1 MIDLDRIRKI
11 SGLIGYSEVIEQ
23 VLEMMGQIAPVDI
36 SVLITG
42 ESGTGKEIV
51 ARAIHKLSRRSS
63 QSLVIVNCGA
73 IPAGII
79 ESELF
84 GYKKGAFTGA
94 GEDRK
99 GYFEEADRG
108 TIFLDEIGEMPYETQ
123 VKLLRVLETGE
134 FMRVGDA
141 QTRRSDVRVIAASN
155 KNLFEES
162 NKGNFRKDLY
172 YRLRTVTIDIPA
184 LRFRLEDVD
193 DLVDRF
199 SLQFSR
205 TNDLPYRGFTSDAI
219 KVLKQ
224 YDWPGNVRE
233 LKNFIESIL
242 ILERG
247 NKISSDMVIKH
258 LTPQIGRP
266 SPNLP
271 VVIDKSSEQAERE
284 LILQQLL
291 FLRQDMR
298 DIKSL
303 LTGSE
308 IDVSRS
314 IAYLPSELAIP
325 GIKLS
330 AGSFGESIDGEDTK
344 AIMSSAIGDVSMKDL
359 EREIIRRTLKKFNNS
374 RRKTAEVLGMSERS
388 LYRKI
393 NDYGLE
399 KKKKSK
405 K

>member
-11 SGLIGYSEVIEQ
+11 SGLIGYSEAIEQ

-99 GYFEEADRG
+99 GYFEEANLG

-258 LTPQIGRP
+258 LTPQISRP
-266 SPNLP
+266 SLNLP
-271 VVIDKSSEQAERE
+271 FV
-284 LILQQLL
+284 
-291 FLRQDMR
+291 
-298 DIKSL
+298 
-303 LTGSE
+303 
-308 IDVSRS
+308 
-314 IAYLPSELAIP
+314 
-325 GIKLS
+325 
-330 AGSFGESIDGEDTK
+330 
-344 AIMSSAIGDVSMKDL
+344 
-359 EREIIRRTLKKFNNS
+359 
-374 RRKTAEVLGMSERS
+374 
-388 LYRKI
+388 
-393 NDYGLE
+393 
-399 KKKKSK
+399 
-405 K
+405 

>member
-11 SGLIGYSEVIEQ
+11 SGLIGYSEAIEQ

-99 GYFEEADRG
+99 GYFEEANLG

-199 SLQFSR
+199 SLHFSR

-266 SPNLP
+266 SLNLP

-308 IDVSRS
+308 IDVSKS

>member
-11 SGLIGYSEVIEQ
+11 SGLIGYSEAIEQ

-99 GYFEEADRG
+99 GYFEEANLG

-266 SPNLP
+266 SLNLP

-308 IDVSRS
+308 IDVSKS

>member
-266 SPNLP
+266 SLNLP

-308 IDVSRS
+308 IDVSKS